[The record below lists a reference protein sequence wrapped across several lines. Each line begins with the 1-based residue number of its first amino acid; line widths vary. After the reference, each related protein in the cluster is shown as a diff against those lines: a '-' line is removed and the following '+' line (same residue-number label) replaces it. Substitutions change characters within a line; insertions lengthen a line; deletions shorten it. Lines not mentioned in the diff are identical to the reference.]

1 MIRSLSV
8 ATALLFTAMT
18 WAIQPDFQ
26 QPLSIDSDT
35 SFGDIQSATLVYE
48 HNVVVQQGSLKITAN
63 RLEIDGSSGEGAEI
77 FIATG
82 TPATYS
88 QLMEDGSLVEAK
100 ANEIRYDRINRVLTM
115 TGDAELKQK
124 GSLVRASLVR
134 YNIETQQLNAER
146 GDDENG
152 RVRTVFEPTEHQPK
166 KNDPAEKPQT

>member
-1 MIRSLSV
+1 MIKPVILLAALFVSNLS
-8 ATALLFTAMT
+8 

-35 SFGDIQSATLVYE
+35 TFGDIQTSTLVYE
-48 HNVVVQQGSLKITAN
+48 HNVIVQQGSLKILAN
-63 RLEIDGSSGEGAEI
+63 RLEIDGSAGEGAEI

-100 ANEIRYDRINRVLTM
+100 ANEIRYERANRVLTM
-115 TGDAELKQK
+115 TGDAELKQR
-124 GSLVRASLVR
+124 GSLVRATLVR

-146 GDDENG
+146 GDDDNG
-152 RVRTVFEPTEHQPK
+152 RVRTIFEPSQHQPE
-166 KNDPAEKPQT
+166 KNDTKENQQP